1 MDSTKIHLIIGYL
14 RRGQLQFS
22 IKLLYHNEKILNPN
36 KRGQPLASVAAPHIY
51 GEISAMVVLV
61 HYLL

>member
-1 MDSTKIHLIIGYL
+1 MIVILYLIALFVLLSGAL
-14 RRGQLQFS
+14 
-22 IKLLYHNEKILNPN
+22 KLLYHNEKILNPN

-61 HYLL
+61 HYIF